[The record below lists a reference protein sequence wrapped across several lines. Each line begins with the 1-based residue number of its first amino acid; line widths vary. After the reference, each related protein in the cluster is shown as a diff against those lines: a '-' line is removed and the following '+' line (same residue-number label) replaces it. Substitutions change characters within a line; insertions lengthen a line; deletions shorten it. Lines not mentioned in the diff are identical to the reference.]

1 MESSAAALQQVIA
14 AWVQAIGSIIAIGI
28 AIWVPMRE
36 ARNVQRERKQDK
48 ADALRAIGTVME
60 IASRLVRNHVC
71 EIGRRSPDDGLLR
84 YNVNRQ
90 AFGRAILSLDAI
102 ELHSLPTASIV
113 NAVANAAFDAR
124 RAEVLLIEVQDWIN
138 SLDVP
143 RKTTLDELEVI
154 AGRLEE
160 SLLTVMRC
168 ADLLDAG
175 ADTPVLR

>member
-1 MESSAAALQQVIA
+1 M
-14 AWVQAIGSIIAIGI
+14 
-28 AIWVPMRE
+28 
-36 ARNVQRERKQDK
+36 
-48 ADALRAIGTVME
+48 
-60 IASRLVRNHVC
+60 
-71 EIGRRSPDDGLLR
+71 
-84 YNVNRQ
+84 NRQ
-90 AFGRAILSLDAI
+90 AFGRAIRSLDAI

-143 RKTTLDELEVI
+143 RKATLDELEVI